1 MCDPDSKFKER
12 NALESWK
19 FVWKMNFKNEEDFR
33 WAWEER
39 KKEKYQFF
47 IATNLYLVDE
57 K

>member
-12 NALESWK
+12 KALKSWK

-33 WAWEER
+33 RAWEER
-39 KKEKYQFF
+39 KKEKYQFV
-47 IATNLYLVDE
+47 IATNLYLVNE